1 MNLTNKRNGLMVL
14 ILLFMGIVFNFTVAA
29 ETQGEPLVPAFPGA
43 EGYGKYT
50 TGGRGGE
57 VYIVTNLNDS
67 GEGSLRDAV
76 SESNRTIVFEVS
88 GNLVLDSPLRIKGD
102 NITIAGQT
110 APGDGISVVNHS
122 TYIEGNNIIIRYMTF
137 RMGDQTES
145 TADALSVRGR
155 SDLIIDHSSMSW
167 GIDEVASI
175 YDMKNV
181 TLQNSIV
188 AEALHMTDHDKGR
201 HGFGGIWGSS
211 TSYLNNIIAHNSSR
225 NPRFKGSLEDEG
237 LDFRNNI
244 VYNWNYKA
252 GYGGNEGNVNM
263 INNYYKYGPDTII
276 SKRSEMVEPD
286 GNSNWYVNGNH
297 VYDYLEVTNDNR
309 KGVTLSNASTVM
321 LDTAVDVPHGRTR
334 SAQEAY
340 HYVLENAGAVIPRRD
355 SIDARIIADVKNG
368 TGRQINSIDEVGGW
382 ANLSENAEA
391 PLDSNRDGIPDYW
404 AEKHGIDPMND
415 DWAKEVNDDG
425 YTNLE
430 VYLNSITVDGHHNPE
445 VKITSP
451 SLNDLFEEGTSLTIQ
466 AEAEVE
472 GATIEKVEFFVGAE
486 KLGETTSAPYEWTWE
501 EVPEGTHYVF
511 ARAHSHE
518 GMQTD
523 STAIPIHVNGIGDIS
538 PWDSMDIGEVGIE
551 GQASKHDDVY
561 VIKGDGNLTAEEE
574 SLHFMYQKMSGDIQI
589 TAQILSDTKVAPH
602 NREGVMIRESLD
614 EGAPLAMSGISVRG
628 DDRVG
633 VFYHRENPNTRVGE
647 TDPIVGPTTPYWV
660 RLTKVGDIITGFIS
674 EDGENWQVVS
684 SMTFPDTDEV
694 YVGLA
699 VDAANENNMIRNL
712 NRVEFTNVEVEELPP
727 LPLYPQ
733 EFTISRGEDALH
745 LSWSEAERATA
756 YDVQRGTIKGGPYE
770 TIATVTD
777 TEYTDED
784 VNKDLNYFYVIR
796 ARNDAGESMLTSLE
810 RNGALLGSKEF
821 LTRLVDDD
829 FEDYEIGTRVFDEY
843 NARPND
849 DRNHVIVEEVSN
861 HSVGND
867 SDKAVK
873 LFTSG
878 GTNTA
883 FTRDFGAQTGKM
895 VVEVDYM
902 QEEMSTFA
910 RAIRVMNGG
919 NNNVEIFTGDGRG
932 CESEYCWYVR
942 NQGDAV
948 LIPENNQFTL
958 NEWYHVRIEI
968 DIPSEEFTIYVN
980 DVFSGTLP
988 FQGSAN
994 SLNRFESHTW
1004 GDSDQYLDNIRIS
1017 TVGLEAPQELA
1028 AVLED
1033 ESVLL
1038 SWNEVE
1044 HADLYHIYR
1053 KKDDGYYELI
1063 GSVDTL
1069 MYEDELSEV
1078 GHYEY
1083 AVAAFNAG
1091 TGEGNYSERVPVVY
1105 TP

>member
-1 MNLTNKRNGLMVL
+1 MVL

-76 SESNRTIVFEVS
+76 SESNRTVVFEVS

-122 TYIEGNNIIIRYMTF
+122 TYIEGNNTIIRYMTF
-137 RMGDQTES
+137 RMGDRTES

-451 SLNDLFEEGTSLTIQ
+451 SLN
-466 AEAEVE
+466 
-472 GATIEKVEFFVGAE
+472 
-486 KLGETTSAPYEWTWE
+486 
-501 EVPEGTHYVF
+501 
-511 ARAHSHE
+511 
-518 GMQTD
+518 
-523 STAIPIHVNGIGDIS
+523 
-538 PWDSMDIGEVGIE
+538 
-551 GQASKHDDVY
+551 
-561 VIKGDGNLTAEEE
+561 
-574 SLHFMYQKMSGDIQI
+574 
-589 TAQILSDTKVAPH
+589 
-602 NREGVMIRESLD
+602 
-614 EGAPLAMSGISVRG
+614 
-628 DDRVG
+628 
-633 VFYHRENPNTRVGE
+633 
-647 TDPIVGPTTPYWV
+647 
-660 RLTKVGDIITGFIS
+660 
-674 EDGENWQVVS
+674 
-684 SMTFPDTDEV
+684 
-694 YVGLA
+694 
-699 VDAANENNMIRNL
+699 
-712 NRVEFTNVEVEELPP
+712 
-727 LPLYPQ
+727 
-733 EFTISRGEDALH
+733 
-745 LSWSEAERATA
+745 
-756 YDVQRGTIKGGPYE
+756 
-770 TIATVTD
+770 
-777 TEYTDED
+777 
-784 VNKDLNYFYVIR
+784 
-796 ARNDAGESMLTSLE
+796 
-810 RNGALLGSKEF
+810 
-821 LTRLVDDD
+821 
-829 FEDYEIGTRVFDEY
+829 
-843 NARPND
+843 
-849 DRNHVIVEEVSN
+849 
-861 HSVGND
+861 
-867 SDKAVK
+867 
-873 LFTSG
+873 
-878 GTNTA
+878 
-883 FTRDFGAQTGKM
+883 
-895 VVEVDYM
+895 
-902 QEEMSTFA
+902 
-910 RAIRVMNGG
+910 
-919 NNNVEIFTGDGRG
+919 
-932 CESEYCWYVR
+932 
-942 NQGDAV
+942 
-948 LIPENNQFTL
+948 
-958 NEWYHVRIEI
+958 
-968 DIPSEEFTIYVN
+968 
-980 DVFSGTLP
+980 
-988 FQGSAN
+988 
-994 SLNRFESHTW
+994 
-1004 GDSDQYLDNIRIS
+1004 
-1017 TVGLEAPQELA
+1017 
-1028 AVLED
+1028 
-1033 ESVLL
+1033 
-1038 SWNEVE
+1038 
-1044 HADLYHIYR
+1044 
-1053 KKDDGYYELI
+1053 
-1063 GSVDTL
+1063 
-1069 MYEDELSEV
+1069 
-1078 GHYEY
+1078 
-1083 AVAAFNAG
+1083 
-1091 TGEGNYSERVPVVY
+1091 
-1105 TP
+1105 